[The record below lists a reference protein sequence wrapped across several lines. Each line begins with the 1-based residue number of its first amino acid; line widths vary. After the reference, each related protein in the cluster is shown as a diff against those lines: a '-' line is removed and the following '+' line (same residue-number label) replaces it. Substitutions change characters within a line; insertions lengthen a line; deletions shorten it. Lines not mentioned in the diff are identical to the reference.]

1 MLIWGSVHMREA
13 SAGYLN
19 LYSAVLFSQHSQTCE
34 NSGDKTAVW
43 CFCAPSKEDVL
54 FVCFQRNFFTAS
66 VYVEATEV
74 YRPVWLQTSVGKHCW
89 EAAPAF
95 YFLSEK
101 QNAVSH

>member
-1 MLIWGSVHMREA
+1 MKIQGTRQQCGAFVPLQKRMF
-13 SAGYLN
+13 Y
-19 LYSAVLFSQHSQTCE
+19 
-34 NSGDKTAVW
+34 
-43 CFCAPSKEDVL
+43 L
-54 FVCFQRNFFTAS
+54 FVFKEIFFTAS